1 MVECTMSTS
10 TTPIESFLKEHP
22 RWIGVL
28 FTMTLLLTQAGMA
41 AGANASS
48 TPGP

>member
-1 MVECTMSTS
+1 MIECTMSTS